1 MTSHPFAIIGQL
13 TNQPSGNGP
22 RCHFCPFFINAR
34 FVLSIEHYWHGLR
47 HTPIE
52 IAVLVIH
59 QTVKGMTRPMRLR
72 MAYPASKSSVPAK
85 NCATKNC
92 ATKNCAKTVK
102 IRHLREWQFLSFG
115 CVRSMDT
122 PTLDQSQ
129 DHPQGNSLV
138 IQTQNLSKTYRT
150 GFWLV
155 QRVRSLSAVDL
166 SVYQGETFGLLGQN
180 GAGKTTL
187 LKTLLGIVRPSK
199 GKATLLGKPLGDR
212 NVKKRIGYLPEN
224 PYFYDYLTGWE
235 ILEFTGGLFQIPHH
249 VQKARIPELL
259 ELVGLSTKDAKK
271 KQLRRYSK
279 GMLQRIGLAQALI
292 NDPELVFL
300 DEPMSGLDPLG
311 RYQMR
316 EIILSLKRQG
326 KTIFFNSH
334 VLSDVEKVCDRVA
347 ILDKGELICEG
358 SMDELLGDVRAYVV
372 KVKGGNPEILQQR
385 LANLHF
391 QEGLWVGVLKG
402 DPQDFIASLR
412 LIQSQLIS
420 LTLARPSL
428 EEFFIKQLNDR
439 TP

>member
-1 MTSHPFAIIGQL
+1 MEIP
-13 TNQPSGNGP
+13 
-22 RCHFCPFFINAR
+22 
-34 FVLSIEHYWHGLR
+34 
-47 HTPIE
+47 TPD
-52 IAVLVIH
+52 
-59 QTVKGMTRPMRLR
+59 
-72 MAYPASKSSVPAK
+72 
-85 NCATKNC
+85 
-92 ATKNCAKTVK
+92 
-102 IRHLREWQFLSFG
+102 
-115 CVRSMDT
+115 RS
-122 PTLDQSQ
+122 
-129 DHPQGNSLV
+129 QGSTLV

-150 GFWLV
+150 GFWLA
-155 QRVRSLSAVDL
+155 QKIRSLTAVDL
-166 SVYQGETFGLLGQN
+166 EVYQGETFGLLGQN

-187 LKTLLGIVRPSK
+187 LKTLLGIVRPTR

-235 ILEFTGGLFQIPHH
+235 ILEFTGGLFEIPRSL
-249 VQKARIPELL
+249 QKTRIPELL
-259 ELVGLSTKDAKK
+259 ELVGLSLKDAKK

-334 VLSDVEKVCDRVA
+334 ILSDVEKVCDRVA

-358 SMDELLGDVRAYVV
+358 SMDKLLGDVRAYVV

-391 QEGLWVGVLKG
+391 QDGLWVGILKG
-402 DPQDFIASLR
+402 DPQDFMASLR

-439 TP
+439 NL